1 MLNRGHFRQ
10 VFKHEIRQLMSEGM
24 SYTEAVSLLKRKLM
38 GHAQTPDT
46 G

>member
-10 VFKHEIRQLMSEGM
+10 VFKDHIRYLMSEGM
-24 SYTEAVSLLKRKLM
+24 SYTEAVSFLKRKLM
-38 GHAQTPDT
+38 EHAQTPDT